1 MREAADYHE
10 AILQNARKGFAP
22 AGRVSAVDSNA
33 MAKGSKLQLKIA
45 SPCPTSWNDMDGDE
59 RVRFYQRE
67 DGTVITRDCPVGMEE
82 REGVV
87 AVGGLEPPPFLED

>member
-10 AILQNARKGFAP
+10 AILQNARKGLAP
-22 AGRVSAVDSNA
+22 AGRVFAVDSNA

-45 SPCPTSWNDMDGDE
+45 TPCPATWNDMDGDE

-82 REGVV
+82 REGVF